1 MSKKEIRR
9 AEYDMVA
16 LRRTKTKEVYGLVPC
31 GVEDYAGKDTGVFG
45 EYSDASQDFS
55 DFSDTVSPKTVTI
68 DGEEREYVPWGD
80 SDSMPYDL
88 QNLIGKNL
96 VLSQCQQFN
105 IYSLYSQGVR
115 FVDRDTMTDTD
126 DDRVRRFALANS
138 LHETFMEQC
147 TDMKFY
153 GFTVSVLILN
163 REGTEILQIRHKDAC
178 FCRFEVPDKNGRV
191 NNIFYGDFRKAGLQT
206 ARAYPLLDI
215 FNPLGDLRVRLGLD
229 PSPEDGKTQ
238 EKTKDRMFAVVCR
251 IPTPGMSFYP
261 QPYYLS
267 VFRDAWYDIYHLIGI
282 GKRHLIRNTAAPRWQ
297 IEIHHEYWDMICDN
311 EGIVDPE
318 KRVARKNQEKRNI
331 KDFVCGVENAGKAL
345 ISGYYVDPNGKENRM
360 VRVIDLNGGN
370 KKEGGDWSDD
380 TSEAANT
387 LCFAMG
393 VHPNLIGATPGKSQM
408 NNSGSDKRELFTL
421 KQAMEKPAHDIML
434 KPYHVILHFNK
445 WDDKLTVTV
454 PMMML
459 TTLDEHQ
466 DAKQVNTTNDG
477 DK

>member
-1 MSKKEIRR
+1 MSKNRTR
-9 AEYDMVA
+9 HAEYDWVA
-16 LRRTKTKEVYGLVPC
+16 LRRTNTREIYGLVPC
-31 GVEDYAGKDTGVFG
+31 GVEDHAGGGNVFG
-45 EYSDASQDFS
+45 AYSDAAQDFD
-55 DFSDTVSPKTVTI
+55 DFGDDINYLNVTV
-68 DGEEREYVPWGD
+68 DGRERKYVPYGELNT
-80 SDSMPYDL
+80 MPYVI
-88 QNLIGKNL
+88 QNLVGKNL
-96 VLSQCQQFN
+96 VLSQCQQYN

-115 FVDRDTMTDTD
+115 FVDRKTLQDTD
-126 DDRVRRFALANS
+126 DHRVREFCLANS

-153 GFTVSVLILN
+153 GFTVSVVILN
-163 REGTEILQIRHKDAC
+163 REGSRILQIRHKEAC
-178 FCRFEVPDKNGRV
+178 FCRFEAPDKHGRSE
-191 NNIFYGDFRKAGLQT
+191 NIFYGDFRKVNPDRV
-206 ARAYPLLDI
+206 RAYPLLDI
-215 FNPLGDLRVRLGLD
+215 SDPLGDLKVRLGLLPD
-229 PSPEDGKTQ
+229 PATGKSRTP
-238 EKTKDRMFAVVCR
+238 TKDRMFAVVCR
-251 IPTPGMSFYP
+251 IPTPGMAFYP

-267 VFRDAWYDIYHLIGI
+267 IFRDNWYDIYHLIGR
-282 GKRHLIRNTAAPRWQ
+282 GKKHLIRNTAAPRWQ

-360 VRVIDLNGGN
+360 VRVIDLNAGN

-421 KQAMEKPAHDIML
+421 KQAMETPTHDIML
-434 KPYHVILHFNK
+434 KPYHVILHFNG
-445 WDDKLTVTV
+445 WDDKVTV
-454 PMMML
+454 RVPMLML
-459 TTLDEHQ
+459 TTLDQ
-466 DAKQVNTTNDG
+466 NTDAKQVTVDNGNH